1 MRRKFPIVVGEIYH
15 VYNRGVA
22 KCAICD
28 GEADYWRFLQGLC
41 LFNDTKSA
49 SNILWQLHKK
59 RGRLTLN
66 VLKEY
71 IVNQD
76 NEREQLIRIMAYCLM
91 GNHYHLLVEEIQEGG
106 ITKFMH
112 KLGVGYAKYFNN
124 KHERVGSLFQ
134 DKFKNILVDDE
145 RYLQYLLVY
154 INVLN
159 PAEFVVP
166 NWKERG
172 IQNIEAVLEH
182 AEKYLWSTHLE
193 YLGKRRSL
201 IIDKGILGEMFPTSQ
216 AYLDLVKM
224 VLRDKKYQEIDH
236 LTHE

>member
-1 MRRKFPIVVGEIYH
+1 MKRKFPFAVGKIYH

-22 KCAICD
+22 KCTICG

-41 LFNDTKSA
+41 LFNDVKSA
-49 SNILWQLHKK
+49 ANVLWQLERN
-59 RGRLTLN
+59 RGRLTLH
-66 VLKEY
+66 VLKDY
-71 IVNQD
+71 IINQGAS
-76 NEREQLIRIMAYCLM
+76 RKQLVRIMAYCIM

-106 ITKFMH
+106 ITKFMQ
-112 KLGVGYAKYFNN
+112 KFGVGYARYFNN

-159 PAEFVVP
+159 PAEFVAP
-166 NWKERG
+166 NWKEQG
-172 IQNIEAVLEH
+172 IQNIETVLEY

-193 YLGKRRSL
+193 YLGKRNSL
-201 IIDKGILGEMFPTSQ
+201 IIDKGILEEMLPTPQ
-216 AYLDLVKM
+216 AYLNLVKM
-224 VLRDKKYQEIDH
+224 VLRDKKYEAIGH
-236 LTHE
+236 LVLE